1 MKLNIQLFAISVETT
16 FSESNVSI
24 ENNTSS
30 LTINIYFSPN
40 NDSTWFESKNLY
52 CWVNGVEQYINVK
65 LNKGGSVSASFT
77 FNNIQHNSDGTKNVD
92 WEWYIRTGTNVLGT
106 LNPSGTKSLTTI
118 PRASVPTFSSIP
130 AILGQSVT
138 INTNRYVNTF
148 THDITYSIGSVSGTI
163 ATNVGESTNWTPPL
177 TLANQITSSTT
188 GDCIITCKT
197 YNGNTLIGTK
207 EVVLPLSVPTSVVPS
222 VSIGTLTEAAEA
234 MIALNWGIFVQ
245 NKSKLNI
252 PITAAGVYGST
263 ITSIVTTINGLTFN
277 GANVITST
285 LVTAGTNTI
294 STTITDSRG
303 RTATTTKTYNVVA
316 YSNPSITTAQVQRCL
331 SDGTISED
339 GTYLLYSFIG
349 SISPVSNHNS
359 KIFKLGYKR
368 TIDDNYTF
376 ITLSNDYSINV
387 SDVISSFTINPDY
400 AYDVVFQAID
410 SFMTT
415 EINKSIYV
423 GFDLLNFNS
432 SGKAMAI
439 GKVSEATANQK
450 LLEIKLPTQFI
461 GDGLL
466 SILNL
471 IYPIGSIYMSINNVS
486 PQSFFGGTWVPIVGS
501 YLYACSSNET
511 GGTTFGSNTTS
522 DSSAANTGS
531 HTLTIDEMPSHT
543 HQLDRGNYGNS
554 RWEEISYSNGS
565 SKATNSNGVHATGGG
580 QGHSHT
586 MAHTHT
592 FNPPSYRVY
601 CWRRTA

>member
-30 LTINIYFSPN
+30 LTVNIYFSPN

-106 LNPSGTKSLTTI
+106 LNPSGTKTLTTI
-118 PRASVPTFSSIP
+118 PRASVPTFTPSP

-263 ITSIVTTINGLTFN
+263 ITSIVTIINGLTFN

-339 GTYLLYSFIG
+339 GTYLLY
-349 SISPVSNHNS
+349 
-359 KIFKLGYKR
+359 
-368 TIDDNYTF
+368 TF
-376 ITLSNDYSINV
+376 IDF
-387 SDVISSFTINPDY
+387 SSHKTINGLKY
-400 AYDVVFQAID
+400 YI
-410 SFMTT
+410 
-415 EINKSIYV
+415 ISIIWTY
-423 GFDLLNFNS
+423 
-432 SGKAMAI
+432 
-439 GKVSEATANQK
+439 
-450 LLEIKLPTQFI
+450 
-461 GDGLL
+461 
-466 SILNL
+466 
-471 IYPIGSIYMSINNVS
+471 
-486 PQSFFGGTWVPIVGS
+486 
-501 YLYACSSNET
+501 
-511 GGTTFGSNTTS
+511 
-522 DSSAANTGS
+522 
-531 HTLTIDEMPSHT
+531 
-543 HQLDRGNYGNS
+543 
-554 RWEEISYSNGS
+554 
-565 SKATNSNGVHATGGG
+565 SKA
-580 QGHSHT
+580 
-586 MAHTHT
+586 
-592 FNPPSYRVY
+592 
-601 CWRRTA
+601 